1 MPEFGSVFE
10 KLEILEILR
19 ITGLWIQ
26 AALLNPDVSN
36 SVIKVIF
43 TSLVAQLVMNL
54 PAIQETQVP
63 SLGWKDPLEKE
74 MATYSSILA
83 WRIPW
88 TEDSGRPQSV
98 GSQESNTI

>member
-1 MPEFGSVFE
+1 MTLVGTSH
-10 KLEILEILR
+10 ILLIVDLC
-19 ITGLWIQ
+19 IYCYYLGVPFVTQL
-26 AALLNPDVSN
+26 
-36 SVIKVIF
+36 IK
-43 TSLVAQLVMNL
+43 NL